1 MVIIGRFQV
10 KQWPDGSVVFDRQF
24 GDTHALDPVVS
35 SIFIAL
41 VRDVVERA
49 DLLRQ
54 IAPFYLDET
63 SEGLDAHLDDV
74 LVQLDKLGLMKA
86 DIN

>member
-1 MVIIGRFQV
+1 MVTTGRFQV
-10 KQWPDGSVVFDRQF
+10 RQWPDGSVVFDRQF
-24 GDTHALDPVVS
+24 GDTHALDPVIS
-35 SIFIAL
+35 SIFLAL
-41 VRDVVERA
+41 MTGVAGRA
-49 DLLRQ
+49 DLLKQ

-86 DIN
+86 DLN